1 MFNGNSKSLNKMLYS
16 VGRLKNM
23 ILGQRW
29 TLMTQC
35 FNMLKLMRL
44 LWIVWEQGYKLSF
57 YSAPERVGFVK
68 LSFWIKELWICGKGK
83 KKKKKKIKRYFTGQW
98 EIYDW
103 KSFESLYNKAKK
115 FCVWYWNI
123 LVFIYLKINLSMRSN
138 RRGWEIECKFDAR

>member
-1 MFNGNSKSLNKMLYS
+1 MAIQKVWIKCYILYGDW
-16 VGRLKNM
+16 VENM

-83 KKKKKKIKRYFTGQW
+83 KKKNQ
-98 EIYDW
+98 
-103 KSFESLYNKAKK
+103 YN
-115 FCVWYWNI
+115 YW
-123 LVFIYLKINLSMRSN
+123 
-138 RRGWEIECKFDAR
+138 